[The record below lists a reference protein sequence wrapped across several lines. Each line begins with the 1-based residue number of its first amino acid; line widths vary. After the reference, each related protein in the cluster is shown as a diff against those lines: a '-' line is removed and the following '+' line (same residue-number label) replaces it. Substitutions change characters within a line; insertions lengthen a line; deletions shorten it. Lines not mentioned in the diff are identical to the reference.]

1 MRCRAYEVLNQLA
14 SAAIILLLVAAT
26 STTLLVRDFNASRL
40 RERVGAVRSRSE
52 EQALAIP
59 VRSLGIR
66 SAGQRGEHTVRLMR
80 LLRFNP
86 DIPLQ
91 NIVPGM
97 VVFVVAWVMAL
108 VGFFYGQA
116 FLGWPLAAA
125 ATPIEAFLVARFI
138 FVWERARFQKA
149 LLAQIPDVMAL
160 ICRAVAAGIPL
171 SESLRNVAREA
182 PSPSR
187 EEFVHV
193 VAAAA
198 IGQPLDRALWS
209 LHERVGLAEYAFFA
223 VTIGLQAQTGGSLV
237 ETLQNLQDLVR
248 KRIALS
254 KRGKALAAEARM
266 SAIILGAMP
275 IVLALILFVF
285 RPEAITFFFIT
296 PTGNHLL
303 LVAFGL
309 MGTGILTI
317 RRLIRRS
324 LAP

>member
-1 MRCRAYEVLNQLA
+1 MLNLLA
-14 SAAIILLLVAAT
+14 PAAIVLLLVATT
-26 STTLLVRDFNASRL
+26 STTMLVRDFNASRL
-40 RERVGAVRSRSE
+40 RERVGAVSSGSE
-52 EQALAIP
+52 ELAFATP

-66 SAGQRGEHTVRLMR
+66 SADQRGEHTARLMR
-80 LLRFNP
+80 MLQFNP

-91 NIVPGM
+91 NIIPWQL
-97 VVFVVAWVMAL
+97 VVGAACVMAL
-108 VGFFYGQA
+108 AGFFYGRA
-116 FLGWPLAAA
+116 FLGWPLATA

-149 LLAQIPDVMAL
+149 LLEQIPDVMAL
-160 ICRAVAAGIPL
+160 ICRAVAAGVPL
-171 SESLRNVAREA
+171 SEALRNVAREA
-182 PSPSR
+182 SAPSR
-187 EEFVHV
+187 DEFVRV
-193 VAAAA
+193 VSEAA
-198 IGQPLDRALWS
+198 IGQPLERALWS
-209 LHERVGLAEYAFFA
+209 LHKRVGLAEYAFFA

-237 ETLQNLQDLVR
+237 ETLQNLQDMVR

-275 IVLALILFVF
+275 LVLALILFVF

-303 LVAFGL
+303 LVFCGL
-309 MGTGILTI
+309 MATGIMAI
-317 RRLIRRS
+317 RQLIRRS